1 MPVALAATS
10 PASNLHPD
18 ARTDTNR
25 RGDPGTC
32 GYSATHRDSQTSD
45 YAHTCTNDDLNSV
58 ANVNGSS
65 KSARTLTGI
74 PDQGANLAAHS
85 YCD

>member
-1 MPVALAATS
+1 
-10 PASNLHPD
+10 
-18 ARTDTNR
+18 
-25 RGDPGTC
+25 
-32 GYSATHRDSQTSD
+32 
-45 YAHTCTNDDLNSV
+45 AHTCANDDLNSV